1 MKKQKFT
8 HDFLI
13 SVIPNQY
20 NASINEND
28 LVISTEN
35 NYLSINS
42 TLITSIEIEQR
53 TIKLTIKK
61 GKIYNI
67 ITLWKETLHIHNIT
81 FKI

>member
-8 HDFLI
+8 LDYLLN
-13 SVIPNQY
+13 VIPNQY
-20 NASINEND
+20 NASIDGNNIT
-28 LVISTEN
+28 ISTQN

-42 TLITSIEIEQR
+42 ALITNIEIEQR
-53 TIKLTIKK
+53 TIKITIKI

-67 ITLWKETLHIHNIT
+67 ITLWKETLHIHNLT

>member
-8 HDFLI
+8 YDFLI

-20 NASINEND
+20 NASIDGND
-28 LVISTEN
+28 IVISTQN
-35 NYLSINS
+35 NYLSVNS
-42 TLITSIEIEQR
+42 KLITDIEIEKV
-53 TIKLTIKK
+53 TIKITIKK